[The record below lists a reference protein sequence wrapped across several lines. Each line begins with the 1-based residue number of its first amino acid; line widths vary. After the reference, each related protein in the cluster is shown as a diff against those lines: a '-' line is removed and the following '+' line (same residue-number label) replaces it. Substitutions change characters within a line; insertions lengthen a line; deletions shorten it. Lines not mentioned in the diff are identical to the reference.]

1 MRRDNS
7 ILFPL
12 KGLLS
17 IVMVGFFSGA
27 GTIASGQTVEDIQQ
41 LAPASDPL
49 YLPDRPE
56 QVRPEPPRQLTL
68 QQTLELARTY
78 NRELQIA
85 RDSLKKATFAL
96 ERERAALL
104 PGIGTRVEFFNGR
117 DAKDSID
124 NLENGDPPR
133 NEIPLDARLEITY
146 DLYTSGRREALI
158 KAAEEQLRAERL
170 EVEQIE
176 KQVNLEVTLAYY
188 DLQESGETVRIV
200 RVAVNNAEI
209 TLRDA
214 ELLEAGEIGT
224 RFDVIRARVQLAN
237 AQQELTS
244 ALADLD
250 IAHRRLLQLLSLA
263 ETAEIIAVDPVQ
275 PRGEWT
281 IALENSVLLAYRNRG
296 ELQQQLARSN
306 VSEQQRR
313 AALAETSPQVSLFA
327 GYQLRNDFET
337 SFGFV
342 DGYAV
347 GTRLRWD
354 FFDGGAARATAEEA
368 ATERAIAQTR
378 FADTRNKIRLQV
390 EKAYRKLQ
398 TSQKNIQTATFA
410 TEQARENL
418 PLARLRFQ
426 AGVGTQLDVIAAEND
441 LTLADSRRV
450 RAILDYN
457 RALAELERAVGFSKP

>member
-7 ILFPL
+7 ILFPVT
-12 KGLLS
+12 GLLGG
-17 IVMVGFFSGA
+17 VVVGFFSGA
-27 GTIASGQTVEDIQQ
+27 IAFGQTTGDLQP

-56 QVRPEPPRQLTL
+56 QVRPEQPRQLTL
-68 QQTLELARTY
+68 QQTLELAKNY

-96 ERERAALL
+96 ERERAGLL
-104 PGIGTRVEFFNGR
+104 PRIGTRVEFFNGR

-133 NEIPLDARLEITY
+133 NETPVDARLEITY

-158 KAAEEQLRAERL
+158 KSAEEQLRAERL
-170 EVEQIE
+170 EVERIE
-176 KQVNLEVTLAYY
+176 RQVNLEVTLAYY
-188 DLQESGETVRIV
+188 DLQENEEKVRIV
-200 RVAVNNAEI
+200 RVAMNNAEI

-214 ELLEAGEIGT
+214 ELLEYGEIGT

-250 IAHRRLLQLLSLA
+250 IARRQLIQLLSLA
-263 ETAEIIAVDPVQ
+263 ETAEITAIDPVQ

-281 IALENSVLLAYRNRG
+281 INLEDSILLAYRDRG
-296 ELQQQLARSN
+296 ELQQQIARSN

-313 AALAETSPQVSLFA
+313 AALAGTRPRVSLFA

-337 SFGFV
+337 RFGFV
-342 DGYAV
+342 DGYAL
-347 GTRLRWD
+347 GTSLQWD
-354 FFDGGAARATAEEA
+354 FFDGGTARATAREA
-368 ATERAIAQTR
+368 ETEREIARTH
-378 FADTRNKIRLQV
+378 FADTRNKIRLEV

-398 TSQKNIQTATFA
+398 TSRKNIQTATFA
-410 TEQARENL
+410 TELARENL

-426 AGVGTQLDVIAAEND
+426 AGVGTQLDVISAEND
-441 LTLADSRRV
+441 LTIADSRRV

-457 RALAELERAVGFSKP
+457 RALAELERAVSSLEP